1 MRVREAMTPWPYTVS
16 AEDSLS
22 TAVDLMARK
31 SVHQV
36 PVLLG
41 NRIVGIL
48 TDGDVRVALGPDSRR
63 TPLSELDAAAG
74 VELQVEAFMTP
85 SVATVGPHDMLSSA
99 AAVLAEGRVGALPVV
114 DEDGDI
120 IGILSVTDVLR
131 VSVLAFEAAEEA

>member
-1 MRVREAMTPWPYTVS
+1 MRVREAMTPWPYAVS

-22 TAVDLMARK
+22 KAVDLMARK
-31 SVHQV
+31 GIHQV

-63 TPLSELDAAAG
+63 TPLADLDAAAG
-74 VELQVEAFMTP
+74 VEFQVESFMTP
-85 SVATVGPHDMLSSA
+85 SVATVSPHERLSVA
-99 AAVLAEGRVGALPVV
+99 AAALAESRVGALPVV
-114 DEDGDI
+114 DEDGDV

-131 VSVLAFEAAEEA
+131 MSVLALETSEAK